1 MDITTADTKHPDI
14 KILGTGC
21 VNCRNLEANTRTALD
36 RLGLDVT
43 IEKVTDP
50 GEIASWGVMSTPA
63 LVIDDEVV
71 LSGRVP
77 GPDQI
82 VQLLG
87 TR

>member
-1 MDITTADTKHPDI
+1 MDI

-21 VNCRNLEANTRTALD
+21 VNCTNLETNTRKALEG
-36 RLGLDVT
+36 LGLSVD

-50 GEIASWGVMSTPA
+50 GEIVSWGVMSTPA

-77 GPDQI
+77 SPDQI
-82 VQLLG
+82 TQLLAA
-87 TR
+87 R